1 MVWGYVFSLVFMCMI
16 AGGRLVVF
24 PAPRPFSKN
33 TLNIWQNRVSEIENN
48 KTYMSF
54 QKPNQQQHKK
64 DPILNHSD
72 LVKNGVKLVTIKSV
86 PKVITRKSDQKRFH
100 MVTIEVNGADHT
112 YFIPNKDIEDSF
124 KEYVGKTVVLIAS
137 GSDKQGTATMEIQ
150 AAMVK
155 GSELPT
161 TIQQQGGIK
170 TEAAQSSVTALDR
183 MHKDFQHPKPEP
195 IKSPEP
201 KDREAKVFLC
211 QAANLM
217 RLCVKKANDIAVELD
232 LPNEHRQ
239 GIASGLFIQADRAG
253 HTFKMPI
260 QPYTP
265 EELGYGASRGESL
278 KTPQPEEAND

>member
-1 MVWGYVFSLVFMCMI
+1 
-16 AGGRLVVF
+16 
-24 PAPRPFSKN
+24 
-33 TLNIWQNRVSEIENN
+33 
-48 KTYMSF
+48 MSF

-112 YFIPNKDIEDSF
+112 YFIPNKEIEDAL
-124 KEYVGKTVVLIAS
+124 KEHVGKSVVLIAS
-137 GSDKQGTATMEIQ
+137 GNDKQGTATMEIQ

-155 GSELPT
+155 GSAL
-161 TIQQQGGIK
+161 QQDAPREPQKPAGEAIK
-170 TEAAQSSVTALDR
+170 N
-183 MHKDFQHPKPEP
+183 
-195 IKSPEP
+195 PEP
-201 KDREAKVFLC
+201 KDREVKVFLC

-239 GIASGLFIQADRAG
+239 GIATSLFIQADRSG

-265 EELGYGASRGESL
+265 EELGYGASKAESL
-278 KTPQPEEAND
+278 KSPQPEEAND

>member
-1 MVWGYVFSLVFMCMI
+1 
-16 AGGRLVVF
+16 
-24 PAPRPFSKN
+24 
-33 TLNIWQNRVSEIENN
+33 
-48 KTYMSF
+48 MSF

-86 PKVITRKSDQKRFH
+86 PKVITRKADQKRFH

-112 YFIPNKDIEDSF
+112 YFIPNKEIEDAL
-124 KEYVGKTVVLIAS
+124 KEHVGKSVVLIAS
-137 GSDKQGTATMEIQ
+137 GNDKQGTATMEIQ

-155 GSELPT
+155 GSALVQDAPREP
-161 TIQQQGGIK
+161 QKPAAEAIK
-170 TEAAQSSVTALDR
+170 N
-183 MHKDFQHPKPEP
+183 
-195 IKSPEP
+195 PEP
-201 KDREAKVFLC
+201 KDREVKVFLC

-239 GIASGLFIQADRAG
+239 AISASLFIQADRSG

-265 EELGYGASRGESL
+265 EELGYGASKADSL
-278 KTPQPEEAND
+278 KTPQPEDE

>member
-1 MVWGYVFSLVFMCMI
+1 
-16 AGGRLVVF
+16 
-24 PAPRPFSKN
+24 
-33 TLNIWQNRVSEIENN
+33 
-48 KTYMSF
+48 MSF

-86 PKVITRKSDQKRFH
+86 PKVITRKADQKRFH

-112 YFIPNKDIEDSF
+112 YFIPNKEIEDAL
-124 KEYVGKTVVLIAS
+124 KEHVGKSVVLIAS
-137 GSDKQGTATMEIQ
+137 GNDKQGTATMEIQ

-155 GSELPT
+155 GSTLVQDTPREP
-161 TIQQQGGIK
+161 QEPVGEAIK
-170 TEAAQSSVTALDR
+170 N
-183 MHKDFQHPKPEP
+183 
-195 IKSPEP
+195 PEP
-201 KDREAKVFLC
+201 KDREVKVFLC

-239 GIASGLFIQADRAG
+239 GIATSLFIQADRSG

-260 QPYTP
+260 QPYSP
-265 EELGYGASRGESL
+265 EELGYGASKAESL
-278 KTPQPEEAND
+278 KTPQPEEVND

>member
-1 MVWGYVFSLVFMCMI
+1 MTKPSVGD
-16 AGGRLVVF
+16 REQ
-24 PAPRPFSKN
+24 
-33 TLNIWQNRVSEIENN
+33 QNH
-48 KTYMSF
+48 MSF

-72 LVKNGVKLVTIKSV
+72 LVRNGVKLVTIKTV

-112 YFIPNKDIEDSF
+112 YFIPNKEIEDAL
-124 KEYVGKTVVLIAS
+124 KEHVGKSVVLIAS
-137 GSDKQGTATMEIQ
+137 GNDKQGTAMMEIQ

-155 GSELPT
+155 GSALVQDAPREP
-161 TIQQQGGIK
+161 QKPAGEAIK
-170 TEAAQSSVTALDR
+170 N
-183 MHKDFQHPKPEP
+183 
-195 IKSPEP
+195 PEP
-201 KDREAKVFLC
+201 KDREVKVFLC

-239 GIASGLFIQADRAG
+239 GIATSLFIQADRSG

-260 QPYTP
+260 QPYSP
-265 EELGYGASRGESL
+265 EELGYGASKAESL
-278 KTPQPEEAND
+278 KTPKPEEVND

>member
-1 MVWGYVFSLVFMCMI
+1 
-16 AGGRLVVF
+16 
-24 PAPRPFSKN
+24 
-33 TLNIWQNRVSEIENN
+33 
-48 KTYMSF
+48 MSF

-64 DPILNHSD
+64 DPILNHGD
-72 LVKNGVKLVTIKSV
+72 LVRNGVKLVTIKSV

-112 YFIPNKDIEDSF
+112 YFIPNKEIEDAL
-124 KEYVGKTVVLIAS
+124 KEHVGKSVVLIAS
-137 GSDKQGTATMEIQ
+137 GNDKLGTATMEIQ

-155 GSELPT
+155 GSALVQDAPREP
-161 TIQQQGGIK
+161 QKPAGEAIK
-170 TEAAQSSVTALDR
+170 N
-183 MHKDFQHPKPEP
+183 
-195 IKSPEP
+195 PEP
-201 KDREAKVFLC
+201 KDREVKVFLC

-265 EELGYGASRGESL
+265 EELGYGASKAESL

>member
-1 MVWGYVFSLVFMCMI
+1 
-16 AGGRLVVF
+16 
-24 PAPRPFSKN
+24 
-33 TLNIWQNRVSEIENN
+33 
-48 KTYMSF
+48 MSF

-72 LVKNGVKLVTIKSV
+72 LVRNGVKLVTIKTV

-112 YFIPNKDIEDSF
+112 YFIPNKEIEDAL
-124 KEYVGKTVVLIAS
+124 KEHVGKSVVLIAS
-137 GSDKQGTATMEIQ
+137 GNDKQGTAMMEIQ

-155 GSELPT
+155 GSALVQDAPREP
-161 TIQQQGGIK
+161 QKPAGEAIK
-170 TEAAQSSVTALDR
+170 N
-183 MHKDFQHPKPEP
+183 
-195 IKSPEP
+195 PEP
-201 KDREAKVFLC
+201 KDREVKVFLC

-239 GIASGLFIQADRAG
+239 GIATSLFIQADRSG

-260 QPYTP
+260 QPYSP
-265 EELGYGASRGESL
+265 EELGYGASKAESL
-278 KTPQPEEAND
+278 KTPKPEEVND

>member
-1 MVWGYVFSLVFMCMI
+1 
-16 AGGRLVVF
+16 
-24 PAPRPFSKN
+24 
-33 TLNIWQNRVSEIENN
+33 
-48 KTYMSF
+48 MSF

-112 YFIPNKDIEDSF
+112 YFIPNKEIEEAL
-124 KEYVGKTVVLIAS
+124 KHHVGKSVVLIAS
-137 GSDKQGTATMEIQ
+137 GNDKQGTATMEIQ

-155 GSELPT
+155 GSALAQDAPREP
-161 TIQQQGGIK
+161 QKPVG
-170 TEAAQSSVTALDR
+170 EAV
-183 MHKDFQHPKPEP
+183 KN
-195 IKSPEP
+195 PEP
-201 KDREAKVFLC
+201 KDREVKVFLC

-239 GIASGLFIQADRAG
+239 GIATSLFIQADRSG

-265 EELGYGASRGESL
+265 EELGYGASKAESL

>member
-1 MVWGYVFSLVFMCMI
+1 
-16 AGGRLVVF
+16 
-24 PAPRPFSKN
+24 
-33 TLNIWQNRVSEIENN
+33 
-48 KTYMSF
+48 MSF

-86 PKVITRKSDQKRFH
+86 PKVITRKADQKRFH

-112 YFIPNKDIEDSF
+112 YFIPNKEIEDAL
-124 KEYVGKTVVLIAS
+124 KEHVGKSVVLIAS
-137 GSDKQGTATMEIQ
+137 GNDKQGTATMEIQ

-155 GSELPT
+155 GSTLVQDKEAPREP
-161 TIQQQGGIK
+161 QKPVGEAIK
-170 TEAAQSSVTALDR
+170 N
-183 MHKDFQHPKPEP
+183 
-195 IKSPEP
+195 PEP
-201 KDREAKVFLC
+201 KDREVKIFLC

-239 GIASGLFIQADRAG
+239 GIATSLFIQADRSG

-260 QPYTP
+260 QPYSP
-265 EELGYGASRGESL
+265 EELGYGASKAESL
-278 KTPQPEEAND
+278 KTPQPEEVND

>member
-1 MVWGYVFSLVFMCMI
+1 
-16 AGGRLVVF
+16 
-24 PAPRPFSKN
+24 
-33 TLNIWQNRVSEIENN
+33 VSEIENN

-112 YFIPNKDIEDSF
+112 YFIPNKEIEDAL
-124 KEYVGKTVVLIAS
+124 KQHVGKSVVLIAS
-137 GSDKQGTATMEIQ
+137 GNDKQGTATMEIQ

-155 GSELPT
+155 ASELGQDK
-161 TIQQQGGIK
+161 QQDIPREPQKPAGEAIK
-170 TEAAQSSVTALDR
+170 N
-183 MHKDFQHPKPEP
+183 
-195 IKSPEP
+195 PEP
-201 KDREAKVFLC
+201 KDREVKIFLC

-239 GIASGLFIQADRAG
+239 GIATSLFIQADRSG

-265 EELGYGASRGESL
+265 EELGYGASKAESL

>member
-1 MVWGYVFSLVFMCMI
+1 
-16 AGGRLVVF
+16 
-24 PAPRPFSKN
+24 
-33 TLNIWQNRVSEIENN
+33 
-48 KTYMSF
+48 MSF

-112 YFIPNKDIEDSF
+112 YFIPNKEIEEAL
-124 KEYVGKTVVLIAS
+124 KHHVGKSVVLIAS
-137 GSDKQGTATMEIQ
+137 GNDKQGTATMEIQ

-155 GSELPT
+155 ASELGQDKQHDGPREP
-161 TIQQQGGIK
+161 QKPAGEAIK
-170 TEAAQSSVTALDR
+170 N
-183 MHKDFQHPKPEP
+183 
-195 IKSPEP
+195 PEP
-201 KDREAKVFLC
+201 KDREVKVFLC

-239 GIASGLFIQADRAG
+239 AISASLFIQADRSG

-265 EELGYGASRGESL
+265 EELGYGASKAESL